1 MSTKNDSKI
10 LGLKAQIL
18 EKKKQ
23 LKDTKTFSPVTNC
36 SIELDGARYN
46 IQATPKEQLIFILV
60 KLNSYIKSY
69 EDLAINDCFVVSGY
83 LVSDWISDI
92 KSKLSILSRKDEEK
106 KLKDME
112 STLDK
117 LLSDEKKT
125 ELELD
130 NIASMLK

>member
-10 LGLKAQIL
+10 LELKAQIS
-18 EKKKQ
+18 EKKTQ
-23 LKDTKTFSPVTNC
+23 LEETKMFSPTTNC
-36 SIELDGARYN
+36 VTELDGIKYN
-46 IQATPKEQLIFILV
+46 IHVMPKEQLIFLLV
-60 KLNSYIKSY
+60 KLNSYRKSF
-69 EDLAINDCFVVSGY
+69 EDLAIEDNFVVSGY
-83 LVSDWISDI
+83 LVPTWIEDI

-125 ELELD
+125 ELELE
-130 NIASMLK
+130 NIANMLK